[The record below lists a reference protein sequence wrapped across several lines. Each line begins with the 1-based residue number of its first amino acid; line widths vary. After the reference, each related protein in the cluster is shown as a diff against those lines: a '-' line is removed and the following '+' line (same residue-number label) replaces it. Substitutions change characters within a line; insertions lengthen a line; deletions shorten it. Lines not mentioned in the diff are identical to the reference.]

1 MNWIDWAVLVVIAL
15 SAAVGLIR
23 GLVKEAISTA
33 MLIVAF
39 WIAGNFH
46 PQMAKYITSIQDG
59 AMRDGAAMTILF
71 IATLLIGALI
81 SHLVGKIVSAAGLT
95 GINMVLGA
103 MFGGL
108 RGVIIVAFVV
118 YILNSF
124 GLAESIQLDNSRFTP
139 HVNDVINWFTGV
151 LEQNTNF
158 QLKMP

>member
-1 MNWIDWAVLVVIAL
+1 MNWIDWAVLVAIVL

-23 GLVKEAISTA
+23 GFVKEAISTA
-33 MLIVAF
+33 MLIAAF
-39 WIAGNFH
+39 WIAGHYH
-46 PQMAKYITSIQDG
+46 PQIAEHITGIQDG

-81 SHLVGKIVSAAGLT
+81 SHLFGKIVSTVGLT
-95 GINMVLGA
+95 GINMVLGV

-124 GLAESIQLDNSRFTP
+124 GLAESIKLDNSKFIP
-139 HVNDVINWFTGV
+139 YVNEVINWFTGV
-151 LEQNTNF
+151 LAQNTSI